1 MYLYAVIQMQAFKK
15 NSTKENRGRKKF
27 IFELVS
33 FLKIPKRKS
42 INIMIGLNMNDLI
55 KTV

>member
-1 MYLYAVIQMQAFKK
+1 MQAFKK

-42 INIMIGLNMNDLI
+42 INIKADILY
-55 KTV
+55 